1 MESEEDVVDVV
12 DNRVK
17 WIREEEN
24 EKEKESGD
32 NAS

>member
-1 MESEEDVVDVV
+1 MESEDGRVV

-24 EKEKESGD
+24 EREKESGD

>member
-24 EKEKESGD
+24 EKEKGSGD

>member
-24 EKEKESGD
+24 EKEKESRD